1 MGTPPHLPK
10 ISYDQLPLPP
20 SLHQLMEGSLS
31 PLVTSYNGASPSCE
45 NKSATVILIVN
56 PLGYD
61 FPRWPLSFFSPS
73 PFLIFIAH
81 SLTCVALVVSVIGR
95 AG

>member
-1 MGTPPHLPK
+1 MKKKIGTPPHLPK

-20 SLHQLMEGSLS
+20 SLHQLISMEGTLS

-61 FPRWPLSFFSPS
+61 FPRWPSRFLAPHLS
-73 PFLIFIAH
+73 
-81 SLTCVALVVSVIGR
+81 
-95 AG
+95 